1 MRRHLSTII
10 KISIT
15 VFGLAVVLTRFD
27 ARAIGLVISEADLF
41 WLLVGFLLFN
51 AGVVLRAYRWQILVR
66 SLHAD
71 VPFRRL
77 VELYF
82 VGGFFNVFLPSGF
95 GGDVVRIVELAQD
108 VPTSLAA
115 GTVIIDRLSGLMM
128 LFALALLALP
138 FRPDDFPPQ
147 LLWAIVIICAAGL
160 VGGFVLLEGTVLQKF
175 ERILPPRLLNVGNEF
190 IPKLTQAID
199 QCGWRAIGGAMGV
212 SILFNLLQAAWW
224 TTTAWALGLDI
235 PYFYMLLV
243 VPLLSLV
250 MLIPSIGG
258 LGVRELI
265 APLLFAPA
273 GLTPEEAIAL
283 SLLVFALERL
293 SGLLGGPLYIYTT
306 LRDRDKRGDN
316 ATEESLAEPNN

>member
-27 ARAIGLVISEADLF
+27 ARAIGMVIREADLF

-95 GGDVVRIVELAQD
+95 GGDVVRILELAQD
-108 VPTSLAA
+108 VPTGLAA

-160 VGGFVLLEGTVLQKF
+160 VGGFVLLEGTVLRKF
-175 ERILPPRLLNVGNEF
+175 ERILPPRLLNAGNEF